1 MCTEV
6 QTLPP
11 ATFTRISNK
20 EKAEN
25 FMQTLTLHIAHCIC
39 LKIQS
44 AAAISRVSLKLK
56 THQPSECCDPLKEKH
71 FSPKET
77 TASSVKAGSCAAVVH
92 ADLVGPTGDAGL
104 GVQGGGDGLNAAVLT
119 AARSVQ
125 AGRRVTEVGGGPVV
139 RAQARLRSLLGVL
152 SSGPVQVLSH
162 SGCLAG
168 AVVPSLALLLRM
180 LLALLLVGLF
190 HVTVVRAAKQEEA
203 VVTAGTGALRHF

>member
-1 MCTEV
+1 MQRCKLCLQLHSLAS
-6 QTLPP
+6 QTKKKQKTSCRLSLC
-11 ATFTRISNK
+11 I
-20 EKAEN
+20 
-25 FMQTLTLHIAHCIC
+25 LHIAF
-39 LKIQS
+39 
-44 AAAISRVSLKLK
+44 ASRFKVLRRSHESRKLK

-92 ADLVGPTGDAGL
+92 ADLVGPPGDAGL

-125 AGRRVTEVGGGPVV
+125 AGRRATEVGGGPVV
-139 RAQARLRSLLGVL
+139 RARARLRGLLGVL
-152 SSGPVQVLSH
+152 RSGPVQVLSH

-168 AVVPSLALLLRM
+168 AVVPSLALLLRL
-180 LLALLLVGLF
+180 LLALLFVGLF

-203 VVTAGTGALRHF
+203 AVTAGTGALRHF